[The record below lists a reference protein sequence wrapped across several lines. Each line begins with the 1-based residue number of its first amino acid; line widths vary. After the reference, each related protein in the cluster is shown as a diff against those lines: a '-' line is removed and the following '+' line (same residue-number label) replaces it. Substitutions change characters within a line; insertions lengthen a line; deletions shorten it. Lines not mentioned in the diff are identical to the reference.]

1 MKKYEMPEIAE
12 MMKVE
17 WDIPETKF
25 EIFVRDG
32 ELVAPSWY
40 NVTSFT
46 YYARFEELENLRD
59 ADDDEWYAACA
70 ELENPDD
77 PRYLAAVK
85 ELTEKVN
92 NFLVRCEKIKEAE
105 EAEAPASVSLP
116 VVSCWATEW
125 ESDGITPANVVGGA
139 VLELPS
145 GDLVTVILDGDDELL
160 PDLEGFGYHHAYG
173 DYRLRIFAPEYA
185 WELWETSFRGED
197 AEWADEQCDRI
208 EKLLGVSYLA
218 IYKAVEAAVD
228 FARAQ
233 NHALGLAGAEIY
245 PSAWAPYE
253 E

>member
-1 MKKYEMPEIAE
+1 MKKYTAPEIA
-12 MMKVE
+12 KVMCNR
-17 WDIPETKF
+17 DYAN
-25 EIFVRDG
+25 EIEYAVYIKNG
-32 ELVAPSWY
+32 EFVAPCCDAA
-40 NVTSFT
+40 VITVDM
-46 YYARFEELENLRD
+46 YAPELL
-59 ADDDEWYAACA
+59 AATDDDDMDEIWG
-70 ELENPDD
+70 EIESTENP
-77 PRYLAAVK
+77 RYVDAVE

-92 NFLVRCEKIKEAE
+92 AYFEEQAEKEAE
-105 EAEAPASVSLP
+105 LAAPVAVSLP

-125 ESDGITPANVVGGA
+125 EADGITPANVVGGA

-160 PDLEGFGYHHAYG
+160 PDMEGYGYHHAYG
-173 DYRLRIFAPEYA
+173 DYRIRIFAPEHA

-197 AEWADEQCDRI
+197 AEWADEQCAHI

-218 IYKAVEAAVD
+218 IYKATEAAVD

-233 NHALGLAGAEIY
+233 NRALGLTGAEIY